1 MMARLLPYFR
11 RYRKKLLIGSL
22 CIVGTNLFGVLSPL
36 VLKYGIDDLK
46 AGVTTEKIYYYSGLI
61 VALAFFAGIF
71 RYLMRRII
79 ISVSRHIEYDLRMD
93 YFGHLQRLSPS
104 FYDRQQTGDLMTRAT
119 SDIEAV
125 RMVVGPAIMYSMD
138 TFLTFIFALTL
149 MLLISVPLTLTVLA
163 LAPFI
168 STLIYFLAR
177 RIHKYSLN
185 AQERYSALNAMI
197 QEHLSGIRVVRAY
210 CQEEPEQHLFKNL
223 NLKYLQANMKLVK
236 VQAILHPLFFSI
248 FGIGMAL
255 ILYVGGRSV
264 ISGTMS
270 LGDFVAFSAYVAML
284 AWPVIAIGWVL
295 NLFQRGSASMQ
306 RIAKIMDRQPEI
318 ANAMKKSPISRLKGE
333 ITFRNLNFTYPGT
346 DTPVLRNINLTIAA
360 GSSLGIVG
368 QVGSGKSALAALI
381 PRLYMVSSG
390 ELKIDG
396 VGIDR
401 IPLEILRRD
410 VAVVPQDSFLFS
422 DTLRDNILFADPEAN
437 EDKLREVSEISSL
450 NVDVNGFQN
459 GFDTWVG
466 ERGITLSGGQKQ
478 RSCLARALA
487 ADPRILILDDCF
499 SSVDTNTE
507 AEILEKIRPV
517 IQGKTV
523 LIIAHR
529 ISTLQWT
536 DQIIVLHEG
545 QIVERG
551 THEELLALEG
561 RYAGLYQKQLL
572 EEEIKEVS

>member
-1 MMARLLPYFR
+1 
-11 RYRKKLLIGSL
+11 
-22 CIVGTNLFGVLSPL
+22 
-36 VLKYGIDDLK
+36 
-46 AGVTTEKIYYYSGLI
+46 
-61 VALAFFAGIF
+61 
-71 RYLMRRII
+71 
-79 ISVSRHIEYDLRMD
+79 
-93 YFGHLQRLSPS
+93 
-104 FYDRQQTGDLMTRAT
+104 
-119 SDIEAV
+119 
-125 RMVVGPAIMYSMD
+125 
-138 TFLTFIFALTL
+138 
-149 MLLISVPLTLTVLA
+149 
-163 LAPFI
+163 
-168 STLIYFLAR
+168 
-177 RIHKYSLN
+177 
-185 AQERYSALNAMI
+185 
-197 QEHLSGIRVVRAY
+197 
-210 CQEEPEQHLFKNL
+210 
-223 NLKYLQANMKLVK
+223 
-236 VQAILHPLFFSI
+236 
-248 FGIGMAL
+248 
-255 ILYVGGRSV
+255 
-264 ISGTMS
+264 
-270 LGDFVAFSAYVAML
+270 
-284 AWPVIAIGWVL
+284 
-295 NLFQRGSASMQ
+295 MQ

-396 VGIDR
+396 VGVDR

-422 DTLRDNILFADPEAN
+422 DTMRDNILFADPEAN

-450 NVDVNGFQN
+450 NMDVNGFQN

>member
-79 ISVSRHIEYDLRMD
+79 ISVSRRIEYDLRMD

-149 MLLISVPLTLTVLA
+149 MLLISVPLTLAVLA
-163 LAPFI
+163 LTPFI

-185 AQERYSALNAMI
+185 AQEHYSALNAMI

-210 CQEEPEQHLFKNL
+210 CQEEPEQRLFKNL

-381 PRLYMVSSG
+381 PRLYKVSSG

-396 VGIDR
+396 VGVDR
-401 IPLEILRRD
+401 IPLKILRRD

-422 DTLRDNILFADPEAN
+422 DTLRDNILFADPDAN
-437 EDKLREVSEISSL
+437 EDKLREISEVSNLS
-450 NVDVNGFQN
+450 VDVRGFQN

-551 THEELLALEG
+551 THEELLALKG

-572 EEEIKEVS
+572 EEEIKEVG